1 MCHFAVSDKVF
12 WFYSV
17 VVAKDV
23 LCRWYT
29 PEWNQASTC
38 INILDVMM
46 RIICYVY
53 NLENMD
59 TLMRVQQ

>member
-1 MCHFAVSDKVF
+1 MCHFAVNDKIF

-23 LCRWYT
+23 LCRCYT
-29 PEWNQASTC
+29 PEWS

-46 RIICYVY
+46 RILCYAY
-53 NLENMD
+53 NLENIN